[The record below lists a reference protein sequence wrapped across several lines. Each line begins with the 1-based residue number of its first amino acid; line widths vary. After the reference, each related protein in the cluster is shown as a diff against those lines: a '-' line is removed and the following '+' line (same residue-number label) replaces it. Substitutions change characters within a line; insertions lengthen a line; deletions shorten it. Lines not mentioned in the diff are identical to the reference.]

1 MDAIT
6 QTSLALLG
14 FVSRAL
20 AVQVVLFTELP
31 EHVDH
36 SLVRKNGTHV
46 NIHGIELENGNTSSL
61 SAILFP
67 VQDIPSGAT
76 HLPGLRGRTIPVFTR
91 SSTNPLLFK
100 RTRVAQGKENKK
112 KESESRM
119 QSDDS
124 GIRDQYDPRRSN
136 SNYDDDE
143 EDDSQFSPTRHTS
156 SDHGSQDYDSSGD
169 NYDSLPEESSRPK
182 SGSGK
187 GSMNSRSDKEW
198 SHGTRQQHQ
207 STDYESNQKEDQA
220 GSVASTAT
228 AWQEDE
234 RDHFSNPDSLQESSS
249 SRRMSNTS
257 HNNRNR
263 RPQSS
268 SSSSKKRKEYGSRRT
283 LWGYPTFGSQPYPST
298 IIPDGKP
305 VKTTSENYPISSS
318 ASSSHED
325 RNVFRKKPFPK
336 PDQRSRTEQN
346 GFPATIAVNV
356 PIHTDDLISGSVYPA
371 VIESGSSQSGYEDL
385 TSSDDDSGPQIFIV
399 TTDDTIP
406 YDSSIISSSPGSFG
420 ESVIEIPSAAITGSS
435 SSGTHRSTILLQRPT
450 TSIFSTTTVTDGFIG
465 GKNAARVGDDI
476 QLESMHPNT
485 GTGSGATYIIS
496 GESSH
501 RLHQQ

>member
-1 MDAIT
+1 M
-6 QTSLALLG
+6 
-14 FVSRAL
+14 SRAL

-76 HLPGLRGRTIPVFTR
+76 HLPGLRGRTTIPTIFTR

-100 RTRVAQGKENKK
+100 GTRVALGKENNKK
-112 KESESRM
+112 DSESKM

-124 GIRDQYDPRRSN
+124 GIRDQYDSRRSN
-136 SNYDDDE
+136 SNNDYEDE
-143 EDDSQFSPTRHTS
+143 SQSTSSRHTS

-169 NYDSLPEESSRPK
+169 NYDSLPEDHSRPK

-187 GSMNSRSDKEW
+187 GSFSSRSDQEW
-198 SHGTRQQHQ
+198 SRGTRHQ
-207 STDYESNQKEDQA
+207 ASDYEPSREEDQA
-220 GSVASTAT
+220 GSVAT

-234 RDHFSNPDSLQESSS
+234 EDHISNPDSLRESSS

-263 RPQSS
+263 RPQTTTTG
-268 SSSSKKRKEYGSRRT
+268 KKRKEYGSRRT
-283 LWGYPTFGSQPYPST
+283 PWGYPTFGSQPYPST

-318 ASSSHED
+318 SPPHED
-325 RNVFRKKPFPK
+325 GNVFRKKPFPK
-336 PDQRSRTEQN
+336 PDQRSGTEKQN

-356 PIHTDDLISGSVYPA
+356 PIHTDDLMSGSTASAVYPT
-371 VIESGSSQSGYEDL
+371 VIESGPSQSGYEDL

-399 TTDDTIP
+399 TTDDAIP
-406 YDSSIISSSPGSFG
+406 YDSSIISAPGFG
-420 ESVIEIPSAAITGSS
+420 ESVIEIPASAAITSS
-435 SSGTHRSTILLQRPT
+435 QTGTHRSTILLQRPT

-465 GKNAARVGDDI
+465 GKNGDPHRDDI

-485 GTGSGATYIIS
+485 GSAGGTSSGATYIIS
-496 GESSH
+496 RESSH
-501 RLHQQ
+501 RLHQHQQ